1 MKSKLSEVRSVVVMG
16 LGTFGAQTAKAI
28 YAGGVAVLARA
39 ARDEPAAARLDHRAA
54 LRNGV
59 TLNRRAFSAI
69 SRVMKRAVIGV
80 PS

>member
-1 MKSKLSEVRSVVVMG
+1 MAPPFR
-16 LGTFGAQTAKAI
+16 I
-28 YAGGVAVLARA
+28 
-39 ARDEPAAARLDHRAA
+39 
-54 LRNGV
+54 GV